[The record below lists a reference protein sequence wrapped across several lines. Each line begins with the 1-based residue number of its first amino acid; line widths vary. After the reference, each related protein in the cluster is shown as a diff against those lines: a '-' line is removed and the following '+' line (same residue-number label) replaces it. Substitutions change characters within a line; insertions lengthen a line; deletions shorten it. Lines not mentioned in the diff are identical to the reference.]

1 MIFDDKTRQQIR
13 EKFEAELKDDVYIRL
28 FSSSLITGTG
38 DGNKEYVDFT
48 KEFLKELSEI
58 NDKIHIDFEDM
69 YGEEAKKRDITVS
82 PSVIIGDGSGWYPVQ
97 YFGAPAGYEVGS
109 FIEAISMISNGDSGL
124 DASSRKKLENI
135 DRDLLIETY
144 VTPNCPHCPKAVV
157 LSNQIAIG
165 SGGKIVSRCIEAQEM
180 MERARMFNVSSVPQQ
195 VINEEKGSITIGV
208 QQERTFINQ
217 VLEYG
222 SDRAKEILEK
232 EEEEKKRKEI
242 LHDNPDYPVV
252 ITDGNMDE
260 AIAKYPFL
268 VVDCWAEWCGPCK
281 MIGPVI
287 EKLASS
293 QKGDIV
299 FGKLDVDSNP
309 NSSAKFDIRSIP
321 NLLVFKNGD
330 KVGDVIGAMPEEILL
345 EKINS
350 YR

>member
-1 MIFDDKTRQQIR
+1 MIFDDKTRQQIS
-13 EKFEAELKDDVYIRL
+13 EKFETELKEDVYIRL
-28 FSSSLITGTG
+28 FSSSVITG

-48 KEFLKELSEI
+48 KGFLKELSEI
-58 NDKIHIDFEDM
+58 NDKIHIDLEDM
-69 YGEEAKKRDITVS
+69 YGEEAKKRGITVS
-82 PSVIIGDGSGWYPVQ
+82 PSVIIGNGNGWYPVQ
-97 YFGAPAGYEVGS
+97 YFGAPAGYETGS
-109 FIEAISMISNGDSGL
+109 FIEAISMISNRDSAL
-124 DASSRKKLENI
+124 DASSREKLENI

-144 VTPNCPHCPKAVV
+144 VTPNCPHCPRAVV
-157 LSNQIAIG
+157 LSNQIAIE

-180 MERARMFNVSSVPQQ
+180 MDRARMFNVSSVPQQ
-195 VINEEKGSITIGV
+195 VINEERGSITIGV
-208 QQERTFINQ
+208 QQERTFVNQ

-222 SDRAKEILEK
+222 SARAKELLGK

-242 LHDNPDYPVV
+242 LQDNPDYPVV

-268 VVDCWAEWCGPCK
+268 VVDCWAEWCAPCK

-309 NSSAKFDIRSIP
+309 NSSARFNIRSIP
-321 NLLVFKNGD
+321 NLLVFKEGN
-330 KVGDVIGAMPEEILL
+330 KVGDVVGAMPEEILL